1 MIDIELELG
10 VSFFRFSILQELC
23 SHYEVEYLRAAFYQ
37 GTSSFF
43 HTNLFTIL
51 FLFL

>member
-1 MIDIELELG
+1 MIDVELELG

-37 GTSSFF
+37 GTSYFF